1 MKEHMAQKKK
11 SMALMVQIIGV
22 ILLIALAGG
31 CLYLVRV
38 NKGQKDM
45 IARLTVKE
53 EQLHKKYADQRH
65 QAEEYLRM
73 KSAVEGKQRSSQ
85 SDLDKA
91 AKEEEALKAEFNAY
105 KAKQTS
111 SLNQLT
117 LERDKLKKDLDD
129 LKKTHAQLA
138 SDSQK
143 EQALLSDAKKDL
155 EKKVT
160 QNQKELDRCVKANTE
175 LTSISKELL
184 IKYKNKGVVSA
195 LAAKEPLTQ
204 VKKVEL
210 EEFIQEY
217 SDKVDKLKFEKQN

>member
-1 MKEHMAQKKK
+1 MAQKKK
-11 SMALMVQIIGV
+11 MNMVLVVQIIGV
-22 ILLIALAGG
+22 IVLITLAWS

-45 IARLTVKE
+45 IAGLTTKE
-53 EQLHKKYADQRH
+53 EQLHKKYTDQKH

-73 KSAVEGKQRSSQ
+73 KSAVEGKQRTSQ
-85 SDLDKA
+85 SDLDKV
-91 AKEEEALKAEFNAY
+91 AKEEGTLKSEFNAY
-105 KAKQTS
+105 KEKQTS
-111 SLNQLT
+111 ALNELT

-143 EQALLSDAKKDL
+143 EQTRLSEAKKDL
-155 EKKVT
+155 EKKLSRN
-160 QNQKELDRCVKANTE
+160 QNEFERCVKANTE

-184 IKYKNKGVVSA
+184 VKYKNKGVVSA

-210 EEFIQEY
+210 EEFVQEY
-217 SDKVDKLKFEKQN
+217 TDKVDKLRFEKQN